1 MPISI
6 ALEYRLLIISA
17 SLNTIICLRF
27 FSISLYS
34 KSSIAVL
41 REKFIVFVFEVC
53 TENPKILIG
62 FFLSTLNEIF

>member
-6 ALEYRLLIISA
+6 ALEYRLLVIFA
-17 SLNTIICLRF
+17 SLNTITCVRF
-27 FSISLYS
+27 FSISLYL
-34 KSSIAVL
+34 KSSVAVL

-53 TENPKILIG
+53 TENPTILIG

>member
-6 ALEYRLLIISA
+6 ALEYRLLVISA

-53 TENPKILIG
+53 TENPIILIG

>member
-6 ALEYRLLIISA
+6 ALEYRLLVIFA
-17 SLNTIICLRF
+17 SLNTITCARF
-27 FSISLYS
+27 FSISLYL
-34 KSSIAVL
+34 KSSVAVL

-53 TENPKILIG
+53 TENPIILIG

>member
-6 ALEYRLLIISA
+6 ALEYRLLVISV
-17 SLNTIICLRF
+17 SLNTITCLRF
-27 FSISLYS
+27 FSISFHS

-41 REKFIVFVFEVC
+41 RENFIIFVFEVC
-53 TENPKILIG
+53 TENPKILTG